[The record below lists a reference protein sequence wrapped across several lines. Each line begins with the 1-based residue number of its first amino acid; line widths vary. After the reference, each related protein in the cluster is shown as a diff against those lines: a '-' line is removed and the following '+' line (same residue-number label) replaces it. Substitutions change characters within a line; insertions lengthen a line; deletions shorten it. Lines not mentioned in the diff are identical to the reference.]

1 MAFTPAAPVC
11 AAPLSSREAA
21 AASQA
26 LRLCLAGLPARA
38 GRGEGAAGG
47 GPAGAA
53 GGAGAARCF
62 AALFTS
68 ADAAGYAPAQQMAGF
83 ARMHGL
89 MRGSGRARGALDVL
103 PAYGCFMVACK
114 YSGSCSLP
122 LRDLSLLAARER
134 MMREA
139 GALLAGAAGG
149 DAAARVAGWGADA
162 AADAGRLRGAEEA
175 VLAAVGSGAWDIDRT
190 GELDALEG
198 TLLDALEGTPL
209 GAGPKG
215 TPLGAGPVCGGDAAA
230 DARAAGREWT
240 RAPPDASPRAREAF
254 AAAQRQRNECVSGA
268 FARARPRARMGL
280 DPARREVLK
289 LLRVSGV
296 VAIQNIVDHVPEMQT
311 RAMMHAML
319 LWCEYVEACG
329 AALAEASSS

>member
-1 MAFTPAAPVC
+1 M
-11 AAPLSSREAA
+11 
-21 AASQA
+21 
-26 LRLCLAGLPARA
+26 
-38 GRGEGAAGG
+38 
-47 GPAGAA
+47 
-53 GGAGAARCF
+53 
-62 AALFTS
+62 
-68 ADAAGYAPAQQMAGF
+68 
-83 ARMHGL
+83 
-89 MRGSGRARGALDVL
+89 
-103 PAYGCFMVACK
+103 
-114 YSGSCSLP
+114 
-122 LRDLSLLAARER
+122 
-134 MMREA
+134 
-139 GALLAGAAGG
+139 
-149 DAAARVAGWGADA
+149 AGWGADA

-209 GAGPKG
+209 GAGPRG
-215 TPLGAGPVCGGDAAA
+215 TPLGAGPVCDGDAAA
-230 DARAAGREWT
+230 EWT

-268 FARARPRARMGL
+268 FARARPRARGGL

-296 VAIQNIVDHVPEMQT
+296 VAIQNIVDHMPEMQT

>member
-1 MAFTPAAPVC
+1 MAFTSAEPLG

-38 GRGEGAAGG
+38 GRGG
-47 GPAGAA
+47 GPAGPAGAGASPA

-83 ARMHGL
+83 ARIHGL
-89 MRGSGRARGALDVL
+89 MRGSGRARGAMDVL

-139 GALLAGAAGG
+139 GALLAGAGG
-149 DAAARVAGWGADA
+149 GGPADAAAARVAGWGADA

-209 GAGPKG
+209 GAGP
-215 TPLGAGPVCGGDAAA
+215 VCDGDAAA
-230 DARAAGREWT
+230 EWT
-240 RAPPDASPRAREAF
+240 RAPPDASPRARAAF

-268 FARARPRARMGL
+268 FARARPRALGGL

-296 VAIQNIVDHVPEMQT
+296 VAIQNIVDRMPEMQT